1 MDDIK
6 YLNRV
11 LNTWR
16 EFCRTHK
23 NIERAI
29 KNLIK
34 ENQELRAEN
43 MQLKKICDGR
53 LKFYHDVKVKTQK
66 EFVDRIKNQIKNN
79 TNISAEWLRTYLDDL
94 LKEKAE

>member
-6 YLNRV
+6 YLKNV
-11 LNTWR
+11 LRNWR

-29 KNLIK
+29 KNLI
-34 ENQELRAEN
+34 AEN
-43 MQLKKICDGR
+43 EMLKKICDGR
-53 LKFYHDVKVKTQK
+53 LKFYHEVKLDSQK
-66 EFVDRIKNQIKNN
+66 ELIDTIKNQIKNN
-79 TNISAEWLRTYLDDL
+79 TYIDAEWLRTYLDNL